1 MLWLKKGFLFLQ
13 AMLSKNKRPYGDGK
27 LPGSKRLR
35 QNLGHAFSTNQLS
48 GAQVMDIAQ
57 DVNSVA
63 PSEFFE
69 LSKAKSRHHF
79 AQTLKRKLLKRGQP
93 WLDDYVDVD
102 VCCSKPSL

>member
-13 AMLSKNKRPYGDGK
+13 AMLSKNKRPYDEGQ
-27 LPGSKRLR
+27 LPSSQRLR
-35 QNLGHAFSTNQLS
+35 SNLGHAFSTNQLS
-48 GAQVMDIAQ
+48 GAQVMDFAQ

-79 AQTLKRKLLKRGQP
+79 AQTLKRK
-93 WLDDYVDVD
+93 
-102 VCCSKPSL
+102 